1 MKIRCKQDPSGPPGN
16 RPSGRKPP
24 WLKRRLPTG
33 AAYENVR
40 SLIQNGRLHTV
51 CQEAKCPNIWEC
63 FSEKTATFLI
73 LGDRCTRDCRFC
85 AVAAGP
91 SGPPDPGEPERVA
104 LAAETLGLRY
114 AVITSV
120 TRDDLADGGSGHFAE
135 TIRALKKRIPAVLVE
150 VLIPDFQGSK
160 TALETVLSAGPDVLN
175 HNLETV
181 PRLYPEVRPE
191 ADYHRSLTLLDRVR
205 ASGRGIPSKSGI
217 MLGLGEQD
225 TEIRQVLADLL
236 SVGCTMLTLGQYLQ
250 PSRSHLPVTRYVPP
264 EEFDRWKETAKTMGF
279 SEVASAPFVRS
290 SYHAHRLY
298 AGKHRF

>member
-1 MKIRCKQDPSGPPGN
+1 MKIRCKPDPSGPPEH
-16 RPSGRKPP
+16 RPPGRKPP

-73 LGDRCTRDCRFC
+73 LGDRCTRNCRFC

-120 TRDDLADGGSGHFAE
+120 TRDDLADGGSEHFAE
-135 TIRALKKRIPAVLVE
+135 TIRALKKRIPAALVE

-160 TALETVLSAGPDVLN
+160 RALETVLSAGPDVLN

-191 ADYHRSLTLLDRVR
+191 ADYQRSLTLLDRVR
-205 ASGRGIPSKSGI
+205 ASGREIPSKSGI

-250 PSRSHLPVTRYVPP
+250 PSRNHLPVARYVPP
-264 EEFDRWKETAKTMGF
+264 EEFDRWKERAKAMGF

-298 AGKHRF
+298 AKKHKS

>member
-1 MKIRCKQDPSGPPGN
+1 MKIRCKQDPSGPPEN

-135 TIRALKKRIPAVLVE
+135 TIRALKKRMPAVLVE

-236 SVGCTMLTLGQYLQ
+236 SVGCTMLTVGQYLQ

-264 EEFDRWKETAKTMGF
+264 EEFDRWKETAKAMGF

-298 AGKHRF
+298 AGKHRS